1 MGTADN
7 RQTMSRKAI
16 IPGTIPTR
24 MALTGL
30 KQRRVG
36 AKKGFELL
44 KRKSDA
50 LMVRFRRMLA
60 TIVETKDDMG
70 TEMSKAFFSLTEAQY
85 AAGDIAPIVMEK
97 VRSAQ
102 IRVKQQMENV
112 VGVQLPVFEL
122 LNEAGDGELI
132 GMSRGGMRITSCRKT
147 FVTALELLIRLASL
161 QTSFVKLDEAIK
173 ITNRRVN
180 ALEHVVIP
188 RIENTI
194 AYIISEL
201 DELEREEFFRLKKVQ
216 AKKKEKL
223 AQQEAEAKAAGI
235 DPNEAAPSILEPVK
249 DEGLLFD
256 F

>member
-1 MGTADN
+1 
-7 RQTMSRKAI
+7 MSGGKAI
-16 IPGTIPTR
+16 IPGTLPTR

-36 AKKGFELL
+36 AKKGYELL
-44 KRKSDA
+44 KRKADA
-50 LMVRFRRMLA
+50 LMVKFRRMLA
-60 TIVETKDDMG
+60 TIIETKDEMG
-70 TEMSKAFFSLTEAQY
+70 EEMSKAFFSLTEAQY
-85 AAGDIAPIVMEK
+85 AAGGDISAVVKEK
-97 VRSAQ
+97 VRSAS
-102 IRVKQQMENV
+102 IRVMEGIDNV
-112 VGVQLPVFEL
+112 AGVQLPVFEVVNSG
-122 LNEAGDGELI
+122 NEGEVI
-132 GMSRGGMRITSCRKT
+132 GMAKGGQRITQCRKT
-147 FVTALELLIRLASL
+147 FVQALELLIKLASL

-223 AQQEAEAKAAGI
+223 DAEAAAAKKAGGGQQQAASMVGGQ
-235 DPNEAAPSILEPVK
+235 DP
-249 DEGLLFD
+249 DLLF
-256 F
+256 

>member
-1 MGTADN
+1 MG
-7 RQTMSRKAI
+7 SV
-16 IPGTIPTR
+16 PTLR
-24 MALTGL
+24 I
-30 KQRRVG
+30 Q
-36 AKKGFELL
+36 
-44 KRKSDA
+44 
-50 LMVRFRRMLA
+50 
-60 TIVETKDDMG
+60 
-70 TEMSKAFFSLTEAQY
+70 Q
-85 AAGDIAPIVMEK
+85 K
-97 VRSAQ
+97 V
-102 IRVKQQMENV
+102 ENV
-112 VGVQLPVFEL
+112 VGVQLPIFGLIKEGG
-122 LNEAGDGELI
+122 EGELV
-132 GMSRGGMRITSCRKT
+132 GLSRGGQRISKCRET
-147 FVTALELLIRLASL
+147 FVIALELLIRLASL

-216 AKKKEKL
+216 AKKKEKME
-223 AQQEAEAKAAGI
+223 QQEAEAKAAGI

>member
-1 MGTADN
+1 
-7 RQTMSRKAI
+7 MSGGKAI

-60 TIVETKDDMG
+60 TIVETKDEMG

-85 AAGDIAPIVMEK
+85 AAGDIAPIVLEK

-102 IRVKQQMENV
+102 IRVKEQVENV
-112 VGVQLPVFEL
+112 VGVQLPVFTVI
-122 LNEAGDGELI
+122 NDAGEGELI
-132 GMSRGGMRITSCRKT
+132 GMSKGGMRITQCRKT
-147 FVTALELLIRLASL
+147 FIHALELLIRLASL

-180 ALEHVVIP
+180 ALEHVVLP

-194 AYIISEL
+194 AYILSEL

-223 AQQEAEAKAAGI
+223 DAAMAAASTEGKDEASA
-235 DPNEAAPSILEPVK
+235 SILDDSQE
-249 DEGLLFD
+249 DLLF
-256 F
+256 

>member
-1 MGTADN
+1 MGARN
-7 RQTMSRKAI
+7 MSGKQTL
-16 IPGTIPTR
+16 PGVLPTR

-30 KQRRVG
+30 KQKRVG
-36 AKKGFELL
+36 AKKGYDLL

-50 LMVRFRRMLA
+50 LMMRFRRMLA
-60 TIVETKDDMG
+60 SIIETKDEMG
-70 TEMSKAFFSLTEAQY
+70 VETGKAFFSLTEAQHT
-85 AAGDIAPIVMEK
+85 AGDIKPLVMEK
-97 VRSAQ
+97 VSSAS
-102 IRVKQQMENV
+102 IRVKQNVENV
-112 VGVQLPVFEL
+112 AGVQLPVFEL
-122 LNEAGDGELI
+122 LQDSKIGELV
-132 GMSRGGMRITSCRKT
+132 GMAKGGQRISQCRKT
-147 FVTALELLIRLASL
+147 FVKALELLIKLASL

-194 AYIISEL
+194 AYIITEL

-216 AKKKEKL
+216 AKKKEKME
-223 AQQEAEAKAAGI
+223 QQEAEAKAAGI

>member
-1 MGTADN
+1 MSGK
-7 RQTMSRKAI
+7 QTL
-16 IPGTIPTR
+16 PGVLPTR

-30 KQRRVG
+30 KQKRVG
-36 AKKGFELL
+36 AKKGYDLL

-50 LMVRFRRMLA
+50 LMMRFRAMLG
-60 TIVETKDDMG
+60 TIVETKEKMG
-70 TEMSKAFFSLTEAQY
+70 DEMGKAFFSLTEAQY
-85 AAGDIAPIVMEK
+85 TAGDIQPIVMEK
-97 VRSAQ
+97 VSTAT
-102 IRVKQQMENV
+102 IRVSKSTENV
-112 VGVQLPVFEL
+112 AGVQLPVFSMLDESG
-122 LNEAGDGELI
+122 EGELV
-132 GMSRGGMRITSCRKT
+132 GLARGGQRITQCRKT
-147 FVTALELLIRLASL
+147 FVIALELLIRLASL

-216 AKKKEKL
+216 AKKKEKME
-223 AQQEAEAKAAGI
+223 QQEAEAKAAGI

>member
-7 RQTMSRKAI
+7 RQTMSGKAI
-16 IPGTIPTR
+16 IPGTLPTR

-30 KQRRVG
+30 KGRRVG

-50 LMVRFRRMLA
+50 LMARFRRMLGV
-60 TIVETKDDMG
+60 IIETKDEMG
-70 TEMSKAFFSLTEAQY
+70 VEMSKAFFSLTEAQY
-85 AAGDIAPIVMEK
+85 AAGDIQPIVMEK
-97 VRSAQ
+97 VGSAK
-102 IRVKQQMENV
+102 ITVKQAVENV
-112 VGVQLPVFEL
+112 AGVQLPVFEMV
-122 LNEAGDGELI
+122 NMAGEGELV
-132 GMSRGGMRITSCRKT
+132 GMSKGGQRITQCRKT
-147 FVTALELLIRLASL
+147 FVHTLELLIKLASL

-216 AKKKEKL
+216 AKKKEKVEKE
-223 AQQEAEAKAAGI
+223 EALRKERQAAGE
-235 DPNEAAPSILEPVK
+235 DGAASML
-249 DEGLLFD
+249 DAEGDADLLF
-256 F
+256 

>member
-1 MGTADN
+1 
-7 RQTMSRKAI
+7 MSGKQI
-16 IPGTIPTR
+16 IPGTLPTR

-30 KQRRVG
+30 KGRRVG

-50 LMVRFRRMLA
+50 LMVRFRRMLG
-60 TIVETKDDMG
+60 TIIETKDDMG
-70 TEMSKAFFSLTEAQY
+70 KEMSKAFFSLTEAEY
-85 AAGDIAPIVMEK
+85 AAGDIQPIVMEK
-97 VRSAQ
+97 VNTATMT
-102 IRVKQQMENV
+102 VKEAVENV
-112 VGVQLPVFEL
+112 AGVQLPVFEL
-122 LNEAGDGELI
+122 IDEGGEGELV
-132 GMSRGGMRITSCRKT
+132 GMSRGGQRITQCRKT
-147 FVTALELLIRLASL
+147 FVLALKLLIELASL

-216 AKKKEKL
+216 AKKKEKVAL
-223 AQQEAEAKAAGI
+223 EDAARALRQAEGEDPASTMLETEA
-235 DPNEAAPSILEPVK
+235 DS
-249 DEGLLFD
+249 DLLF
-256 F
+256 